1 MEENKIKTNLN
12 GDPITPSNHNTTPTD
27 SDEEGLS
34 PKTQAIEQNLAAT
47 AELLNDNNAQ
57 KSKESNAESDEPE
70 HESPEPTQE
79 PKESNTESPESV
91 SEPKESNVKSDKPA
105 QESKE
110 SNAESTEPKH
120 EPENNNVN
128 DSVSAQATPEK
139 HDKPTQ
145 HAKKEKPES
154 THKKT
159 WCWKAVCVV
168 LLALVVGYCGGYVG
182 GKNAANSQ
190 ILKYQDKLNANQSKG
205 YDDVPWEY
213 IFGDIPS
220 YPDNGDDAQTPE
232 VVPSQNKAVLGIA
245 VRQTEQGLV
254 VMDFADGSKAKE
266 AGLQAGDLIVSVDGK
281 NVTTIDDLRSY
292 LADKDVGDKVNV
304 EVQRDGKKI
313 DVGVELVENELAK
326 GKRS

>member
-1 MEENKIKTNLN
+1 MKQNKIETNLN

-27 SDEEGLS
+27 SGEEELS

-47 AELLNDNNAQ
+47 AELLNDTNAQ
-57 KSKESNAESDEPE
+57 EPKESDEK
-70 HESPEPTQE
+70 SPEPAQE

-91 SEPKESNVKSDKPA
+91 SEPKESNAKSDEPA
-105 QESKE
+105 HEPKE

-120 EPENNNVN
+120 DPEKNDVN
-128 DSVSAQATPEK
+128 DSVSAQGTPEK

-145 HAKKEKPES
+145 HAKKEKTEN

-159 WCWKAVCVV
+159 MCWKAVCVV

-190 ILKYQDKLNANQSKG
+190 ILKYQEKLSANQSKG

-213 IFGDIPS
+213 IFNSIPS
-220 YPDNGDDAQTPE
+220 YPDNGGDTQTPE

-254 VMDFADGSKAKE
+254 VMDFTDGSKAKE
-266 AGLQAGDLIVSVDGK
+266 AGLQAGDLLVSVDGK

-292 LADKDVGDKVNV
+292 LADKDVGDKVKID
-304 EVQRDGKKI
+304 VQRDGKK
-313 DVGVELVENELAK
+313 VSVSVELVENEAEK